1 MCFSPCQSKCLTP
14 DVALSVLDD
23 GGGEER
29 LTDDDYQRISAVL
42 LYYAINL
49 RDLCSA
55 SPASP
60 STSPGNHQFYLL
72 ALASLHP
79 DEDGLFLSAGETESI
94 LQRIN
99 QHYHPTNGNASPE
112 QQVGGFISPF
122 LMRSLP
128 YLQLQSQRE
137 HFTIDPQQCAD
148 ASDLF
153 EHLGLQE
160 NPGAA
165 VSAVP
170 RVASAI
176 ISHILQGGCFRRKN
190 LPSPAFFTDYI
201 FQSLNRTS
209 NLQIIGESAG
219 RVSLLLLF

>member
-1 MCFSPCQSKCLTP
+1 M
-14 DVALSVLDD
+14 LDD
-23 GGGEER
+23 GGGKER
-29 LTDDDYQRISAVL
+29 LTEDDYRRISVVL

-60 STSPGNHQFYLL
+60 SNSPGNHQFYLL
-72 ALASLHP
+72 ALSSLHP

-122 LMRSLP
+122 LFLLRSLLS
-128 YLQLQSQRE
+128 LQLQSRHE
-137 HFTIDPQQCAD
+137 HFTIDPRQCVD
-148 ASDLF
+148 TSDLF
-153 EHLGLQE
+153 EDLGLQE

-165 VSAVP
+165 ASAVP
-170 RVASAI
+170 RLASAI
-176 ISHILQGGCFRRKN
+176 ISHILQGGCFRKKN

-209 NLQIIGESAG
+209 NLQIMGESTG
-219 RVSLLLLF
+219 RVSPLC